1 MSNDKKILISLGRS
15 FGSGGLDFAVKLHE
29 ALGIPV
35 FDKGILDK
43 AAMDSNIRKELFE
56 EADENSKISIP
67 YICGG
72 SFPMTAPFFAYTDS
86 YISTE
91 TLFTKQSEAIKK
103 IASESSAI
111 FVGRCS
117 DFVLRDDYPQM
128 LSLFVT
134 DDPSVRVKTIMERL
148 GIASE
153 EEAKSVME
161 KADQQRREYYNYY
174 TSGHWGRADNYDLCI
189 KLSVLGMERAVQM
202 VCSIVNGQ

>member
-1 MSNDKKILISLGRS
+1 M
-15 FGSGGLDFAVKLHE
+15 A
-29 ALGIPV
+29 
-35 FDKGILDK
+35 
-43 AAMDSNIRKELFE
+43 
-56 EADENSKISIP
+56 
-67 YICGG
+67 
-72 SFPMTAPFFAYTDS
+72 FAYTDS

-161 KADQQRREYYNYY
+161 KAERI
-174 TSGHWGRADNYDLCI
+174 GF
-189 KLSVLGMERAVQM
+189 SVFVVSFVETVFDAV
-202 VCSIVNGQ
+202 VEPGCA